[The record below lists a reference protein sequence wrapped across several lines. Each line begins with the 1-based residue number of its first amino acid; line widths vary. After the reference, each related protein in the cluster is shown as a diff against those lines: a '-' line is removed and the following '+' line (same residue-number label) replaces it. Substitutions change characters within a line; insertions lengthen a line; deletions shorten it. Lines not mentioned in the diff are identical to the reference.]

1 MRNLGEFIKK
11 TIEIVQP
18 IYSNLEEDDI
28 GMITNMILTVL
39 SRSSVISPEEA
50 FHSQIPIQSGIF
62 DLGFMEDLWFLM
74 DVEVET
80 APNLITP
87 LEGNNREGDNDAT

>member
-18 IYSNLEEDDI
+18 IYSNLEEEDI

-39 SRSSVISPEEA
+39 SRSNVISPEEA

-62 DLGFMEDLWFLM
+62 DLEFMEDLWHLF
-74 DVEVET
+74 DVEVVST
-80 APNLITP
+80 PNLLTP
-87 LEGNNREGDNDAT
+87 LEGNNREGDDDAT